1 MQCLSARAR
10 WLAGLSWV
18 LTLWGGAAAHA
29 QAPKLGRSADPGRQ
43 LDSLMA
49 LARRESPAVLAAE
62 ARLRAARANVGPAG
76 AFADPML
83 MAGIVNLPLGS
94 PGFRDE
100 MAMKMIGVE
109 QTLPFPGKR
118 SLRRTVAGH
127 EVDLAEAE
135 LEQVRREAARDAAGA
150 YLELALA
157 DTLERLSQRQHVLL
171 LTVART
177 AQASYAAGR
186 GGQEE
191 PLRIQTE
198 LVRLSGEVTALHAE
212 RVRALA
218 HLNALLGQD
227 ASLLIEVGGY
237 PRRLQ
242 NAVATGGTTA
252 ARFVDTTLGSPA
264 AASPL
269 PAANTLRRTVVDS
282 SPMILA
288 HLAELGAQD
297 ARADL
302 TAREASPD
310 PTLSLQYGQ
319 RNGLTDMVSAGVRF
333 PIPLWGARQQRR
345 RARAERA
352 TFEALEHEHHRMA
365 AELEA
370 EVVDLAQTAEL
381 HRTRLALYQTG
392 VLPRAR
398 AAAEA
403 ALAGYRTGRTTFQGV
418 LDTYTALYRDE
429 ADAVRLLTEFSK
441 AVIALEALAGREVV
455 S

>member
-1 MQCLSARAR
+1 MPCLYARAR
-10 WLAGLSWV
+10 RLASLSWA
-18 LTLWGGAAAHA
+18 LTLCAGAAAHA
-29 QAPKLGRSADPGRQ
+29 QAASSGRPSDPTRQ

-62 ARLRAARANVGPAG
+62 ARMRAARAKVGPAG
-76 AFADPML
+76 AFADPLL
-83 MAGIVNLPLGS
+83 MAGVVNLPLGS

-109 QTLPFPGKR
+109 QTVPFPGKR
-118 SLRRTVAGH
+118 NLRRAVAGH
-127 EVDLAEAE
+127 EVEMAEAE
-135 LEQVRREAARDAAGA
+135 LDRVRQEAARDVAGA

-157 DTLERLSQRQHVLL
+157 DTLERLAQRQHLLL
-171 LTVART
+171 LTLART

-218 HLNALLGQD
+218 RMNALLGRD
-227 ASLLIEVGGY
+227 AGVPIEVAGY

-242 NAVATGGTTA
+242 RAAGTETATQV
-252 ARFVDTTLGSPA
+252 RFADTTLGAPA

-269 PAANTLRRTVVDS
+269 TSADTLRRIVADS

-288 HLAELGAQD
+288 HLAELAAQG

-319 RNGLTDMVSAGVRF
+319 RDGHTDMVSAGVRF

-345 RARAERA
+345 RAGAERA
-352 TFEALEHEHHRMA
+352 TLEALEHEHHRMA
-365 AELEA
+365 AEFEA
-370 EVVDLAQTAEL
+370 EVLDLTYTAEL
-381 HRTRLALYQTG
+381 HRTRLALYQVG
-392 VLPRAR
+392 VVPRAR

-403 ALAGYRTGRTTFQGV
+403 ALAGYRTSRTSFQGV

-429 ADAVRLLTEFSK
+429 AEAVRLLTQFGK
-441 AVIALEALAGREVV
+441 VVVALEALAGREVV

>member
-1 MQCLSARAR
+1 MRCLCAWAR
-10 WLAGLSWV
+10 WLGGLSCA
-18 LTLWGGAAAHA
+18 LTLWAGPAAHA
-29 QAPKLGRSADPGRQ
+29 QAAEPGRLGDPAQQ

-62 ARLRAARANVGPAG
+62 AQLRAARASVGPAG
-76 AFADPML
+76 ALADPML
-83 MAGIVNLPLGS
+83 MAAVVNLPLGS

-100 MAMKMIGVE
+100 MAMKMLGVE

-118 SLRRTVAGH
+118 GLRRAVAGH
-127 EVDLAEAE
+127 EVERAEAE
-135 LEQVRREAARDAAGA
+135 LEEVRREAARDAAGA

-157 DTLERLSQRQHVLL
+157 ETLEQLARHQHLLL
-171 LTVART
+171 LTVSRT

-212 RVRALA
+212 RARALA
-218 HLNALLGQD
+218 RLSALLGRD
-227 ASLLIEVGGY
+227 ASARIEVVGY

-242 NAVATGGTTA
+242 RAAGTEAATPV
-252 ARFVDTTLGSPA
+252 RFADTTLGALVSP
-264 AASPL
+264 SPL
-269 PAANTLRRTVVDS
+269 PAADTLRRIVADS

-288 HLAELGAQD
+288 HLAVLAAQS

-302 TAREASPD
+302 AAREASPD

-345 RARAERA
+345 RAGAERA
-352 TFEALEHEHHRMA
+352 TLEALEHEHHRMA

-370 EVVDLAQTAEL
+370 EMLDLARTAEL
-381 HRTRLALYQTG
+381 HRTRLALYRAG

-429 ADAVRLLTEFSK
+429 AEAVRLLTDFGK
-441 AVIALEALAGREVV
+441 VVITLEALAGREVV

>member
-1 MQCLSARAR
+1 MR
-10 WLAGLSWV
+10 LAGLSWA
-18 LTLWGGAAAHA
+18 LTLWGGTAA
-29 QAPKLGRSADPGRQ
+29 QAQAAKPGSADAPAQQ

-62 ARLRAARANVGPAG
+62 ARLRAARANVGSAG
-76 AFADPML
+76 AFADPMF
-83 MAGIVNLPLGS
+83 MAGVANLPLGS

-109 QTLPFPGKR
+109 QTFPFPGKR
-118 SLRRTVAGH
+118 GLRRAVAGH
-127 EVDLAEAE
+127 EADMAEEE
-135 LEQVRREAARDAAGA
+135 LDQVRRETAKDVAGA

-157 DTLERLSQRQHVLL
+157 DTLERLAQRQHLLL

-177 AQASYAAGR
+177 VQASYATGR

-198 LVRLSGEVTALHAE
+198 LVRLSGEVTMLHAE
-212 RVRALA
+212 RVRAIVR
-218 HLNALLGQD
+218 LNALLGRD
-227 ASLLIEVGGY
+227 ARVPIEVAGY

-242 NAVATGGTTA
+242 RAAGVGVATRV
-252 ARFVDTTLGSPA
+252 RFADTTLGALA
-264 AASPL
+264 ALSPL
-269 PAANTLRRTVVDS
+269 PPADTLLETVADS

-288 HLAELGAQD
+288 HLAELAAQG

-310 PTLSLQYGQ
+310 PTFSLQYGQ

-345 RARAERA
+345 RAAAERA
-352 TFEALEHEHHRMA
+352 TLEALEHEHHRMA

-370 EVVDLAQTAEL
+370 EVLDLAQMAEV
-381 HRTRLALYQTG
+381 HRTRLALYRAG

-403 ALAGYRTGRTTFQGV
+403 GLAGYRTGRTSFQGV
-418 LDTYTALYRDE
+418 LDTYMALYRDE
-429 ADAVRLLTEFSK
+429 AEAARLLTEFGK
-441 AVIALEALAGREVV
+441 VVIALEALAGREVV

>member
-1 MQCLSARAR
+1 MRCPYARAR
-10 WLAGLSWV
+10 WLAGFSWAF
-18 LTLWGGAAAHA
+18 TLWAGAAAHA
-29 QAPKLGRSADPGRQ
+29 QAANPGRSSDPAQQ

-83 MAGIVNLPLGS
+83 MAGVVNLPLGS

-118 SLRRTVAGH
+118 GLRRAVAGH
-127 EVDLAEAE
+127 EAEMAKAE
-135 LEQVRREAARDAAGA
+135 LDQVRREAAKDVAGA

-157 DTLERLSQRQHVLL
+157 DTVERLAQRQHRLL
-171 LTVART
+171 LAVART

-198 LVRLSGEVTALHAE
+198 LVRLSGEVTALHVE

-218 HLNALLGQD
+218 RLNALLGRD
-227 ASLLIEVGGY
+227 ARVPIEVAGY

-242 NAVATGGTTA
+242 RAAGAEAATPV
-252 ARFVDTTLGSPA
+252 RFVDTTLGALA
-264 AASPL
+264 APSPL
-269 PAANTLRRTVVDS
+269 PSADTLRTAVADS

-288 HLAELGAQD
+288 HLAELAAQG

-302 TAREASPD
+302 TVREASPD
-310 PTLSLQYGQ
+310 PTLSFQYGQ
-319 RNGLTDMVSAGVRF
+319 RNGLTDMLSAGVRL

-345 RARAERA
+345 RAGAERA
-352 TFEALEHEHHRMA
+352 TLEALEHEHHRMA

-370 EVVDLAQTAEL
+370 EVLDLAQTAKL
-381 HRTRLALYQTG
+381 HRTRLALYQAG

-403 ALAGYRTGRTTFQGV
+403 ALAGYRTGRTSFQGV

-429 ADAVRLLTEFSK
+429 AEAVRLLTEFGK
-441 AVIALEALAGREVV
+441 VVIALEALAGREVV

>member
-1 MQCLSARAR
+1 MRCPYGRAR
-10 WLAGLSWV
+10 WLAGFFCA
-18 LTLWGGAAAHA
+18 LTLWAGAAAHGQGA
-29 QAPKLGRSADPGRQ
+29 NPGPADPALQ

-49 LARRESPAVLAAE
+49 LARGESPAVLAAG
-62 ARLRAARANVGPAG
+62 ARLRAARARVGPAG

-83 MAGIVNLPLGS
+83 MAGVVNLPLGS

-118 SLRRTVAGH
+118 NLRRAVAGH
-127 EVDLAEAE
+127 EVEVAEAE
-135 LEQVRREAARDAAGA
+135 LDRVRLEAGKDVAGA

-157 DTLERLSQRQHVLL
+157 DTLEWLTQRQHLL
-171 LTVART
+171 LLAVART

-198 LVRLSGEVTALHAE
+198 LVRLSGEVTMLHAE

-218 HLNALLGQD
+218 RLNALLGQD
-227 ASLLIEVGGY
+227 ARVPIEVAGY

-242 NAVATGGTTA
+242 RAAGTA
-252 ARFVDTTLGSPA
+252 AATPAKFADTTLGALA
-264 AASPL
+264 APSPL
-269 PAANTLRRTVVDS
+269 PWADSLRGTVADS

-288 HLAELGAQD
+288 HLAELAAQG

-302 TAREASPD
+302 TAREAGPD

-345 RARAERA
+345 RAVAEQA
-352 TFEALEHEHHRMA
+352 TLEALEHEHHRMV

-370 EVVDLAQTAEL
+370 EVLDLAKTAEV
-381 HRTRLALYQTG
+381 HRTRLALYRAG

-398 AAAEA
+398 AASEA
-403 ALAGYRTGRTTFQGV
+403 ALAGYRTGRTSFQGV

-429 ADAVRLLTEFSK
+429 AEAVRLLTEFGK
-441 AVIALEALAGREVV
+441 VVMALEALAGREVV

>member
-1 MQCLSARAR
+1 MRCLCARTA
-10 WLAGLSWV
+10 WLAGFSWT
-18 LTLWGGAAAHA
+18 LTLWAGGAAHA
-29 QAPKLGRSADPGRQ
+29 QATEVVPGDPSQQ

-62 ARLRAARANVGPAG
+62 ARLRAARAKVGPAG

-83 MAGIVNLPLGS
+83 MAGVVNLPLGS

-118 SLRRTVAGH
+118 GLRRAVAGQ
-127 EVDLAEAE
+127 EVETAEAE
-135 LEQVRREAARDAAGA
+135 LDQVRRETAKDVARG

-157 DTLERLSQRQHVLL
+157 DTLERLAQRQHLLL

-177 AQASYAAGR
+177 AQASYAVGR

-218 HLNALLGQD
+218 RMNALLGQD
-227 ASLLIEVGGY
+227 ASIPIEVAGY
-237 PRRLQ
+237 PRRLRR
-242 NAVATGGTTA
+242 AAGTELATPV
-252 ARFVDTTLGSPA
+252 RFADTTLGALA
-264 AASPL
+264 APSPL
-269 PAANTLRRTVVDS
+269 PSADTLRRTVSDS

-288 HLAELGAQD
+288 HLAELAAQS

-319 RNGLTDMVSAGVRF
+319 RRGLTDMVSAGVRF

-345 RARAERA
+345 RAGAERA
-352 TFEALEHEHHRMA
+352 TLEALEHEHHLMA

-370 EVVDLAQTAEL
+370 EVLDLAQTAEL
-381 HRTRLALYQTG
+381 HRTRLALYQAG

-403 ALAGYRTGRTTFQGV
+403 ALAGYRTGRTSFQGV

-429 ADAVRLLTEFSK
+429 AEAVRLLTEFGK
-441 AVIALEALAGREVV
+441 VVIALEALAGREVV

>member
-1 MQCLSARAR
+1 MQCLRAG
-10 WLAGLSWV
+10 AIGLTV
-18 LTLWGGAAAHA
+18 LYLTLWAGVAANA
-29 QAPKLGRSADPGRQ
+29 QRPLAGRSDNPAHS

-49 LARRESPAVLAAE
+49 LARRQSPAVLAAE
-62 ARLRAARANVGPAG
+62 ARLSAARANVGPAG
-76 AFADPML
+76 ALADPML
-83 MAGIVNLPLGS
+83 MAGVVNLPLGS

-100 MAMKMIGVE
+100 MAMKMIGLE

-118 SLRRTVAGH
+118 GLRRAVARH
-127 EVDLAEAE
+127 DVEMAEAE
-135 LEQVRREAARDAAGA
+135 LDQVRREAARGAASA
-150 YLELALA
+150 FLELALA
-157 DTLERLSQRQHVLL
+157 DTLDRLAQRQHRLL

-198 LVRLSGEVTALHAE
+198 LVRLSGEVTVLHAE
-212 RVRALA
+212 RIRALTR
-218 HLNALLGQD
+218 LNALLGRD
-227 ASLLIEVGGY
+227 ATVPVEVTGY

-242 NAVATGGTTA
+242 QAVAVDA
-252 ARFVDTTLGSPA
+252 ARPVRFADTTLGAHA
-264 AASPL
+264 AASPIVE
-269 PAANTLRRTVVDS
+269 ADSLRHAVSDS

-288 HLAELGAQD
+288 HLAELAAQG

-319 RNGLTDMVSAGVRF
+319 RSGFTDMLSAGVRL
-333 PIPLWGARQQRR
+333 PIPLWGARQQRQ
-345 RARAERA
+345 RAVAERA
-352 TFEALEHEHHRMA
+352 TLEALEHEHHRMA

-370 EVVDLAQTAEL
+370 EVVDLAQMAEL
-381 HRTRLALYQTG
+381 HRTRLLLYQGG
-392 VLPRAR
+392 VLPRAQ

-403 ALAGYRTGRTTFQGV
+403 ALAGYRTGRTSFQGV
-418 LDTYTALYRDE
+418 LDTFMALYKDE
-429 ADAVRLLTEFSK
+429 VEAARLLTEFGK
-441 AVIALEALAGREVV
+441 AVITLEALAGREVV